1 MKIGILMP
9 LGEQRGGAELMFLQL
24 MQHGRC
30 GSIEWSAIFLEDGP
44 LRHTVEALGITTNL
58 VRAGRLRQPVRFC
71 RTVAGIARVIKRM
84 KLGAII
90 SWMPKAHLYGSFA
103 AMLAGVPALWFQHG
117 IASSPLDRCATILPS
132 PGVLASSLTIARAQE
147 RLFPHRRVRTAYP
160 GVNLADFDRAALG
173 SKEEVR
179 ICLGLP
185 TAGPLIGMVGRLQR
199 WKGMHVLLS
208 ALPKVLKSHP
218 NLHCLIVGGTHDGEP
233 CYKAELDALAL
244 GLGIEKRICFAG
256 LQQNVADWMQAMDV
270 VVHASDR
277 EPFGIVVLE
286 AMALGKPVIAGDSG
300 GPTEIIKHAVNG
312 LLSPFGDSERL
323 AENILRILD
332 QPEFAQSLGA
342 AAWKTAR
349 QFSVQRYSENL
360 TAAVLS
366 LLNAEPV
373 SKVMSG
379 VNS

>member
-24 MQHGRC
+24 MQHGRG

-44 LRHTVEALGITTNL
+44 LRHSVEALGVTTAL
-58 VRAGRLRQPVRFC
+58 VRAGRLRQPFRFC
-71 RTVAGIARVIKRM
+71 RAVLGITRLIKRM
-84 KLGAII
+84 ELEAII

-103 AMLAGVPALWFQHG
+103 AMLAPVPAVWFQHG
-117 IASSPLDRCATILPS
+117 IASSPLDRCATLLPCT
-132 PGVLASSLTIARAQE
+132 GVLASSQTIARAQE
-147 RLFPHRRVRTAYP
+147 RVFPHRRVRTAYP

-173 SKEEVR
+173 SKEEVCSR
-179 ICLGLP
+179 LGLS

-233 CYKAELDALAL
+233 DYKASLDALAL
-244 GLGIEKRICFAG
+244 SLGIEKRIRFAG

-277 EPFGIVVLE
+277 EPFGIVVIE
-286 AMALGKPVIAGDSG
+286 AMALGKPVIAGDTG
-300 GPTEIIKHAVNG
+300 GPTEVIKHAVNG
-312 LLSPFGDSERL
+312 LLSPFGDSEKL
-323 AENILRILD
+323 AENILRVLD
-332 QPEFAQSLGA
+332 QPDFAQSLGA
-342 AAWKTAR
+342 AAWNSAR
-349 QFSVQRYSENL
+349 EFSVQRYAENL
-360 TAAVLS
+360 TAAVQS
-366 LLNAEPV
+366 LLNAEPAARENQPTV
-373 SKVMSG
+373 T
-379 VNS
+379 